1 MTQFFRFPHTPH
13 LTWLGTE
20 QPRADKILS
29 EARRDA
35 MLANELVV
43 EEKIDGANLGFSLTL
58 DGDIQIQNRGQYLS
72 PPFIGQFRKLSD
84 WLLSNED
91 SLFDAL
97 GRNLIVFGEWC
108 AARHSLQYTAL
119 PDWWILFDVY
129 DKRTG
134 RFFSTKKRNKLGKKA
149 GVSIVHQVA
158 KGKFEFNSLK
168 DLLNEPSHYRQGT
181 MEGIIFRC
189 ENASLLIK
197 RAKLVRSE
205 FTQAID
211 EHWSRRSIEWN
222 QRIFPTYPS
231 VPKTER

>member
-1 MTQFFRFPHTPH
+1 MTEFFRFPHTPH

-20 QPRADKILS
+20 QPRTDKTLS
-29 EARRDA
+29 SEEIDV
-35 MLANELVV
+35 LLDNDLVV
-43 EEKIDGANLGFSLTL
+43 EEKIDGANLGFSLTP

-72 PPFIGQFRKLSD
+72 PPFIGQFTKLSD
-84 WLLSNED
+84 WLSTNEGL
-91 SLFDAL
+91 LFDAL
-97 GRNLIVFGEWC
+97 ERNLIVFGEWC
-108 AARHSLQYTAL
+108 AARHSLSYTAL

-134 RFFSTKKRNKLGKKA
+134 RFFSTKKRNKWGEKA
-149 GVSIVHQVA
+149 GVSIVHRVA

-181 MEGIIFRC
+181 MEGIIFRY
-189 ENASLLIK
+189 ENEFWLIK

-211 EHWSRRSIEWN
+211 EHWSRRSLEWN
-222 QRIFPTYPS
+222 QRILPIYPS
-231 VPKTER
+231 MPAAER